1 MSGIPIKLTA
11 VQNNSVEKQLKD
23 LRAAVLQMAI
33 ALGAALPGTREVISA
48 LDQLSETQSQIDK

>member
-11 VQNNSVEKQLKD
+11 VQDNSVEKQLKD

-33 ALGAALPGTREVISA
+33 ALGAALPATREVISA
-48 LDQLSETQSQIDK
+48 LDQLSETQSQLDK